1 MKTKIFCTALLLLP
15 AIAIAGVNTKNG
27 NFYITYRDFVQESN
41 GHELDINRTYNS
53 KASEVGWFGFG
64 WGSIFE
70 TRMIVMPDGSVV
82 VHEQGAGR
90 ENYYAPE
97 DGSQLQAGV
106 DKVVAV
112 VTERDKL
119 DQEATAG
126 LRQRLLTNA
135 DLRKSTVLKYGIQA
149 ELHEGATAQLSGCS
163 VITRLKNEY
172 QRTTCEGSNYF
183 WSGTDYFDLAGRLIR
198 HEEGD
203 YKFTIHYAG
212 KHPDRIEDS
221 LGQKVF
227 LVWNT
232 SGHVQMAWP
241 GTGKPVETYSYDESG
256 NLLIANEIAGNVYHY
271 QYDSNH
277 NMTQIR
283 YIDDTHMDM
292 QYDEK
297 SLITSVAE
305 TDGSKTTYAYKTDP
319 NNESHYWT
327 TVTRTETT
335 GEQSS
340 REHEFSLTTDAAG
353 VEKLASMSRTED
365 QRKQD
370 IIFDDQGRVKH
381 IQKPDG
387 GFAEYFYHATLNK
400 VRAVVTDE
408 VSTVFTYNK
417 AGDLIRAY
425 NTEDQLITLGYD
437 NHKHINR
444 MIVVNKVTGVRR
456 ELTFKYNTLG
466 RPVQIKLKGN
476 GEINVEYDQQGHIS
490 NVESKQGS
498 KMALKVTQAFQALLS
513 VVKVGGVDLGM

>member
-1 MKTKIFCTALLLLP
+1 MKIKTFCTALLLLP
-15 AIAIAGVNTKNG
+15 ALASAGVNTKNG

-41 GHELDINRTYNS
+41 EHELDINRTYNS
-53 KASEVGWFGFG
+53 KATEVGWFGFG

-97 DGSQLQAGV
+97 DSSQLQAGV
-106 DKVVAV
+106 DKIVAV
-112 VTERDKL
+112 VAERDKL
-119 DQEATAG
+119 DQEAAAG
-126 LRQRLLTNA
+126 LRQKLLANA
-135 DLRKSTVLKYGIQA
+135 DLRKSTILKYSIQA
-149 ELHEGATAQLSGCS
+149 ELPEGVTAQLSGCS
-163 VITRLKNEY
+163 VITRHKDEY
-172 QRTTCEGSNYF
+172 QRTTCEDSNYF
-183 WSGTDYFDLAGRLIR
+183 GSGTDYFDLAGRLIR

-256 NLLIANEIAGNVYHY
+256 NLLIANEIGGNFYRY
-271 QYDSNH
+271 QYDTNH
-277 NMTQIR
+277 NMTQIG
-283 YIDDTHMDM
+283 YIDNTHMDM

-305 TDGSKTTYAYKTDP
+305 TDGSKTTYAYRTDP

-327 TVTRTETT
+327 TITRTEKT

-340 REHEFSLTTDAAG
+340 REHEYSLTTDAAG
-353 VEKLASMSRTED
+353 VERLASMSRGD
-365 QRKQD
+365 GQRKQD
-370 IIFDDQGRVKH
+370 IVLDEQGRVKRVNR
-381 IQKPDG
+381 PDG
-387 GFAEYFYHATLNK
+387 GFAEYTYHPKLNK
-400 VRAVVTDE
+400 VSAVVTDE
-408 VSTVFTYNK
+408 GKTEFEYNK
-417 AGDLIRAY
+417 AGNLTRAK
-425 NTEDQLITLGYD
+425 NSHGQLITLGYD
-437 NHKHINR
+437 SKKQISR
-444 MIVVNKVTGVRR
+444 MIETDESRHTQR
-456 ELTFKYNTLG
+456 ELTFKYNAQGKPTKIELAG
-466 RPVQIKLKGN
+466 Q
-476 GEINVEYDQQGHIS
+476 GEISVEYDGHGEIS
-490 NVESKQGS
+490 SVESKQGA
-498 KMALKVTQAFQALLS
+498 KMALQVTEAFQMLLS

>member
-1 MKTKIFCTALLLLP
+1 MKIKTFCTALLLLP
-15 AIAIAGVNTKNG
+15 ALASAGVNTKNG
-27 NFYITYRDFVQESN
+27 NFYITYRDFIQESN
-41 GHELDINRTYNS
+41 GHELDIKRAYNS
-53 KASEVGWFGFG
+53 KATEIGWFGFG

-106 DKVVAV
+106 DKIVVVVA
-112 VTERDKL
+112 ERDKL
-119 DQEATAG
+119 DQEAAAG
-126 LRQRLLTNA
+126 LRQKLLANA

-149 ELHEGATAQLSGCS
+149 ELPEGATAQSSACS
-163 VITRLKNEY
+163 VITRHKDEY
-172 QRTTCEGSNYF
+172 QRTKCEGSNYF
-183 WSGTDYFDLAGRLIR
+183 GSGTDYFDLAGRLIR

-227 LVWNT
+227 LVWNA

-241 GTGKPVETYSYDESG
+241 ATGKPVKTYSYDESG
-256 NLLIANEIAGNVYHY
+256 NLLIANEIAGDVYRFT
-271 QYDSNH
+271 YDSNH

-305 TDGSKTTYAYKTDP
+305 TDGSKTTYAYRTDP
-319 NNESHYWT
+319 NNPSHYWT
-327 TVTRTETT
+327 TTTSIRPT

-340 REHEFSLTTDAAG
+340 REEEFVLNTDAAG
-353 VEKLASMSRTED
+353 VEKLASLSRTVG

-370 IIFDDQGRVKH
+370 IVWDEQGRVKRVNR
-381 IQKPDG
+381 PDG
-387 GFAEYFYHATLNK
+387 SFSEYTYHLKLNK
-400 VRAVVTDE
+400 VSVVVTDE
-408 VSTVFTYNK
+408 GKTEFEYNK
-417 AGDLIRAY
+417 SGDLISAK
-425 NTEDQLITLGYD
+425 NSHGQLITLGYD
-437 NHKHINR
+437 SKKQISRIIETDKSRHL
-444 MIVVNKVTGVRR
+444 RR

-466 RPVQIKLKGN
+466 KPTKIKLAGK
-476 GEINVEYDQQGHIS
+476 GEINVEYDGQGEIL
-490 NVESKQGS
+490 NVESKQGA
-498 KMALKVTQAFQALLS
+498 KMALQVTEAFQMLLR

>member
-1 MKTKIFCTALLLLP
+1 MKIKTFCTALLLLP
-15 AIAIAGVNTKNG
+15 VLASAGVNTKNG
-27 NFYITYRDFVQESN
+27 NFYITYRDFVQESD

-53 KASEVGWFGFG
+53 KATEVGWFGFG

-90 ENYYAPE
+90 ENYYSPE
-97 DGSQLQAGV
+97 DSSQLQAGV
-106 DKVVAV
+106 EKIVAV
-112 VTERDKL
+112 VAERDKL
-119 DQEATAG
+119 DQEAAAG
-126 LRQRLLTNA
+126 LRQKLLANA
-135 DLRKSTVLKYGIQA
+135 DLRTSKVVKYGIQA
-149 ELHEGATAQLSGCS
+149 ELPEGATVQSSGCS
-163 VITRLKNEY
+163 VITRHKNEY

-183 WSGTDYFDLAGRLIR
+183 GSGTDYFDLAGRLIR

-227 LVWNT
+227 LVWNM
-232 SGHVQMAWP
+232 SGHIQMAWP

-256 NLLIANEIAGNVYHY
+256 NLLKANEIAGNVYNF

-283 YIDDTHMDM
+283 YIDNTHVDM

-297 SLITSVAE
+297 SCITSVTE
-305 TDGSKTTYAYKTDP
+305 LDGSKTTYAYRTDP

-327 TVTRTETT
+327 TVTRTEAT

-340 REHEFSLTTDAAG
+340 REHEFSLTTDATG
-353 VEKLASMSRTED
+353 VEKLASMSRTEG

-370 IIFDDQGRVKH
+370 IILDDQGRVKRVN
-381 IQKPDG
+381 KSNG
-387 GFAEYFYHATLNK
+387 SFAEYTYHPNLNK
-400 VRAVVTDE
+400 VSAVVTNE
-408 VSTVFTYNK
+408 GKTEFEYNK
-417 AGDLIRAY
+417 AGDLIRAK
-425 NTEDQLITLGYD
+425 NSQGQLITLGYD
-437 NHKHINR
+437 SKKQINR
-444 MIVVNKVTGVRR
+444 MVETDKSRHTRR
-456 ELTFKYNTLG
+456 ELTFKYNAQG
-466 RPVQIKLKGN
+466 KPAKIKLAGK
-476 GEINVEYDQQGHIS
+476 GEINVEYDEHGEIAK
-490 NVESKQGS
+490 VESKQGA
-498 KMALKVTQAFQALLS
+498 KMALQVTEAFQLLLS